1 MKYIKFYFID
11 TKRSKMHK
19 IIYILNHKNPGPSE
33 EKKIKL
39 TYFRLCVKY
48 DKKQKHLNELT
59 RFLEQKVILFFFF
72 FLEFIVSW
80 RGVDQTNSQR
90 SDYEEPN

>member
-1 MKYIKFYFID
+1 M
-11 TKRSKMHK
+11 
-19 IIYILNHKNPGPSE
+19 IYILNHKNPGPSE

-72 FLEFIVSW
+72 FSGVYSVLE
-80 RGVDQTNSQR
+80 RGRPDK
-90 SDYEEPN
+90 

>member
-11 TKRSKMHK
+11 TIRSKMHK
-19 IIYILNHKNPGPSE
+19 IIYILNHKNTGPSE

-59 RFLEQKVILFFFF
+59 RFLEHKVILFFFSSGVYSV
-72 FLEFIVSW
+72 LE
-80 RGVDQTNSQR
+80 RGRPDK
-90 SDYEEPN
+90 